1 MTTTEK
7 INLAKFGINLISTV
21 GVSKVVRDIIS
32 NNTDV
37 ETTADAVKVW
47 AGSVVIGGMVAERA
61 SEHVNRRVDGAVSWY
76 ENRKSVATQAANEYK
91 SDR

>member
-1 MTTTEK
+1 MTTSEK

-47 AGSVVIGGMVAERA
+47 AGSLVIGGMVAERA
-61 SEHVNRRVDGAVSWY
+61 SEHVNRRVDGAITWFD
-76 ENRKSVATQAANEYK
+76 NRRQDSNTSNE
-91 SDR
+91 